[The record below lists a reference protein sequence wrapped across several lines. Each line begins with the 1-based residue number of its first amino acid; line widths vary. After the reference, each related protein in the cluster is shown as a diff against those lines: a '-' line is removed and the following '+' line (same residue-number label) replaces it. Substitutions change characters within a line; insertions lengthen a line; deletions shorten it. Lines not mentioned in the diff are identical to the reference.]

1 MLSTTK
7 LLRSL
12 LLGMGLL
19 AVSYFG
25 QKVSLGSISLSG
37 TLTQAWKDLTN
48 HFLVRLEPLR
58 ACEGLAN
65 DCGSVSIA
73 GPAPGN
79 AVWQYQ
85 VLRATIG
92 QGAPGSGCGAQA
104 GG

>member
-12 LLGMGLL
+12 LLGTGLL

-25 QKVSLGSISLSG
+25 QKVSLESISLSG
-37 TLTQAWKDLTN
+37 PLSQAWEDLTK

-58 ACEGLAN
+58 ACQGPTD

-73 GPAPGN
+73 DPTPGN

-85 VLRATIG
+85 VLRTTIG
-92 QGAPGSGCGAQA
+92 RKAPGSG
-104 GG
+104 